1 MKSPLPQ
8 RAQRAIRDYI
18 VTHRLAPGN
27 PLPSEGEL
35 AQLFEMGKTS
45 VREGISAL
53 ESMGVV
59 EVRHGKGL
67 FVGSF
72 TFDPLLEHL
81 PYGLMVDNIPLRDV
95 LQVRQAL
102 EVGLVE
108 EASMSLTEEDLAAL
122 DALVDRM
129 RTEAVDGVI
138 PFEIDRAFHLD
149 LYAPLENSLVDRLI
163 EIFWTVY
170 QKSGSTVH
178 THSVLHTA
186 EDHANIVAAIR
197 SHDPEAMRQAVVLHF
212 ADIRNALTFETTNA
226 PAPQD

>member
-8 RAQRAIRDYI
+8 QAQRAIREYI
-18 VTHRLAPGN
+18 VTHRLVPGDS
-27 PLPSEGEL
+27 LPSEGEL
-35 AQLFEMGKTS
+35 AQRLEMGKTS

-67 FVGSF
+67 FVGAF

-81 PYGLMVDNIPLRDV
+81 PYGLMVDNIPLREV

-102 EVGLVE
+102 EAGLIE
-108 EASMSLTEEDLAAL
+108 EAASQLTAENL
-122 DALVDRM
+122 DRLDRLVKRM
-129 RTEAVDGVI
+129 RTEAVGDVI

-149 LYAPLENSLVDRLI
+149 LFAPLENSLVNRLI

-170 QKSGSTVH
+170 QKAGNSVRRH
-178 THSVLHTA
+178 AVLHTA
-186 EDHANIVAAIR
+186 EDHANILAAIR
-197 SHDPEAMRQAVVLHF
+197 SGDPEAMRQSVVLHF
-212 ADIRNALTFETTNA
+212 ADIRNALTSESTNA
-226 PAPQD
+226 APQD